1 MSRWRWLIGL
11 LQILGPIL
19 GAWHFMRSVWEPYR
33 AFRGGAFRGTWG
45 GFYGPLGANFFVSLL
60 GVGLV
65 FLAPR
70 WRSVLEWIRESLPC
84 NEDEAA
90 VGRLIELLRGA
101 FTEKRENGELEA
113 RNLAAQ
119 LNGVT
124 EREQASSKRGELLQ
138 QELQR
143 ILTGLR
149 GGAGG

>member
-1 MSRWRWLIGL
+1 
-11 LQILGPIL
+11 
-19 GAWHFMRSVWEPYR
+19 
-33 AFRGGAFRGTWG
+33 
-45 GFYGPLGANFFVSLL
+45 
-60 GVGLV
+60 
-65 FLAPR
+65 
-70 WRSVLEWIRESLPC
+70 LPC

-124 EREQASSKRGELLQ
+124 EREQASSKRVELLQ

-143 ILTGLR
+143 ILTELR